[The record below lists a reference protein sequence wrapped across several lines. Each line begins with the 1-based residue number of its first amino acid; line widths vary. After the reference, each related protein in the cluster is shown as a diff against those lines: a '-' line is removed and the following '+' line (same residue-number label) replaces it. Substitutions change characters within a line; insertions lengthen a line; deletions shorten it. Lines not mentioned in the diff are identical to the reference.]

1 MKPIVKLSFAF
12 ALAAIPLAPALAQ
25 ADGGRAAFSATTL
38 RLSAS
43 GEVNLPPDVASITLG
58 VETSGPSAADASR
71 ANAELMSKV
80 VGALKASGVAD
91 RDTQTSQLSLAP
103 QYAYEPN
110 HPPRLTGYQASNQV
124 RVMVRDLARLGR
136 VSDAVVNAGATNVGE
151 INFGLATPLEAEN
164 SARLAAVKALED
176 KAALYAQATGYR
188 IGRLVNLTEGGSGG
202 PIRPSPMMAMAAK
215 NEVTT
220 PVATGQV
227 TVHVDVTGE
236 FELVK

>member
-1 MKPIVKLSFAF
+1 
-12 ALAAIPLAPALAQ
+12 
-25 ADGGRAAFSATTL
+25 
-38 RLSAS
+38 
-43 GEVNLPPDVASITLG
+43 
-58 VETSGPSAADASR
+58 ASR

-80 VGALKASGVAD
+80 ISALKASGVAE

-124 RVMVRDLARLGR
+124 RVTVRDLAKLGR
-136 VSDAVVNAGATNVGE
+136 VADAVVSAGATNVGE
-151 INFGLATPLEAEN
+151 INFGLSTPLEAEN

-188 IGRLVNLTEGGSGG
+188 IGRLVNLTESGPVG
-202 PIRPSPMMAMAAK
+202 PIRPVPMMALAAK
-215 NEVTT
+215 AEVAT

-227 TVHVDVTGE
+227 TVHIDVTGV